1 MSFARRAAQIVN
13 RVMKVQVT
21 NENSLM
27 SKHMHDVES
36 LKNALRSTG
45 GGASTEE
52 LDEER
57 RTLVSILSE
66 GERASRIMESTVD

>member
-1 MSFARRAAQIVN
+1 LSFARRAAQIVN

-66 GERASRIMESTVD
+66 RERASRIWKALVD

>member
-57 RTLVSILSE
+57 RTLVSNTK
-66 GERASRIMESTVD
+66 AKESVHRVYGKHYS